1 MNLLGSVPYARAR
14 AGSAGVLVPLT
25 EISCALPRSAL
36 KEVAEDAPRVASW
49 GTRELE
55 VVVVAEALGL
65 PKTTVDERAVVL
77 VHERGSA
84 ALGLLV
90 DSVGAVLWVAPDER
104 LPVPQA
110 AQIAVAS
117 AVVQTGK
124 ELHWLLEPDRF
135 WPKGAGA

>member
-1 MNLLGSVPYARAR
+1 MNLFGSVPYARAR
-14 AGSAGVLVPLT
+14 AGSAGVLVPLA

-36 KEVAEDAPRVASW
+36 KATLADGPRVASW
-49 GTRELE
+49 GARELE

-65 PKTTVDERAVVL
+65 PKSGVDERSVVL
-77 VHERGSA
+77 VHERGRA

-117 AVVQTGK
+117 ALVQSGK

-135 WPKGAGA
+135 WPRGAGT